1 MCVLFASLQFES
13 RSENIAIPKIHSIFY
28 TKALSAM
35 VGAATQAAA
44 PVTIFAHIFPRLPF
58 PFQM

>member
-1 MCVLFASLQFES
+1 MPQ
-13 RSENIAIPKIHSIFY
+13 IHSIFY

-35 VGAATQAAA
+35 VREAAQAAA
-44 PVTIFAHIFPRLPF
+44 LVAIFAHIFPRLPF